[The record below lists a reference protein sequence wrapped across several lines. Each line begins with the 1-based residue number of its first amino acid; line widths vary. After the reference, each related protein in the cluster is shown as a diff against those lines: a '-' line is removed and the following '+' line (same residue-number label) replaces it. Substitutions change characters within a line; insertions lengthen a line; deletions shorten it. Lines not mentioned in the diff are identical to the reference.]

1 MNQGIVMLG
10 GKNCRFLRVKGDIVV
25 SYQYVNDEPAMVLF
39 PKGRSGPGIGAL
51 IVCLSAAY
59 KYANN
64 DGYPTLYLIE
74 QAARAAEQ
82 MGMGTHYYT
91 IHRIADVILDGLE
104 DLVRM
109 QPEPEDVKEKRAPMG
124 EIVIKQGGRTVMEG
138 EV

>member
-1 MNQGIVMLG
+1 MNQGMVMLG
-10 GKNCRFLRVKGDIVV
+10 GKNSRFQRVKGDIVV

-39 PKGRSGPGIGAL
+39 PKGRSGPGIGAF

-64 DGYPTLYLIE
+64 NGYPTPHLIE
-74 QAARAAEQ
+74 QAARAAET
-82 MGMGTHYYT
+82 MGMGTHYFT

-109 QPEPEDVKEKRAPMG
+109 RPEPDGAEEKRAPVG
-124 EIVIKQGGRTVMEG
+124 ELVIKHGGRTVMEG